1 LLIFRVNLFRGKEIE
16 KSRRFVFRAPEYE
29 TDSED
34 DDDKALVVS
43 DTGKHFT
50 CDEIYLRCLFREP

>member
-1 LLIFRVNLFRGKEIE
+1 MVNLSGRKEIE
-16 KSRRFVFRAPEYE
+16 KGRRFVFRAPEYE

-50 CDEIYLRCLFREP
+50 CDEIYLRCLFHEP

>member
-1 LLIFRVNLFRGKEIE
+1 M
-16 KSRRFVFRAPEYE
+16 FRAPEYE

-50 CDEIYLRCLFREP
+50 CDEIYLRCLFHEP